1 MKLKYYGNN
10 GVGELEGR
18 TRFRAEEV
26 VNLWL
31 YEAFAVLSETEECGK
46 CEVEMEVDGN
56 KEADKIRG
64 KDIRWTL
71 VDNQDNCGT

>member
-1 MKLKYYGNN
+1 MKLQYYGNN
-10 GVGELEGR
+10 EVGELEGR
-18 TRFRAEEV
+18 TRLKAEEI

-31 YEAFAVLSETEECGK
+31 YEAFAGLSETEECGK
-46 CEVEMEVDGN
+46 CEVEMEVVGN

>member
-10 GVGELEGR
+10 EVGELEGR
-18 TRFRAEEV
+18 TRLRAEEI

-46 CEVEMEVDGN
+46 CEVEMEVVGN